1 MKICADRLDHFQ
13 TGIFAYLDEIKERL
27 ISEGQ
32 KIYNFSIGTPDFKP
46 PEHVMEA
53 VAKAAMAPENF
64 KYAIRDIPKLLEAVQ
79 EYYNKRFEVRVAT
92 DEIMSVHGTQEG
104 IGHLGLSLC
113 NPGDVVLLP
122 DPGYPIFEA
131 GTYFGQADIYFY
143 PLTEEN
149 NFLPD
154 FKSIPED
161 IFRRTKYIIVSY
173 PSNPVGRTAPVSMY
187 EELIDY
193 AEKYDFIVINDNAY
207 SDIIFDGSKGFSFLS
222 LPGAKDVGIEFFSL
236 SKSFNVTGARIS
248 FAIGNK
254 KVLEAL
260 ELMRSQLD
268 FGMFLPVQY
277 GAIAALKGP
286 KDHIEKQRLEYM
298 ARRDA
303 LCGGLRRIGW
313 NVPDSQGTM
322 FVWAHLPDGYSDSL
336 KFCMELVEKTGVLC
350 TPGSSFGTMGQGYVR
365 FALVHPVE
373 VIDEV
378 VDIIA
383 KSGMLH

>member
-1 MKICADRLDHFQ
+1 M
-13 TGIFAYLDEIKERL
+13 
-27 ISEGQ
+27 
-32 KIYNFSIGTPDFKP
+32 
-46 PEHVMEA
+46 
-53 VAKAAMAPENF
+53 
-64 KYAIRDIPKLLEAVQ
+64 
-79 EYYNKRFEVRVAT
+79 
-92 DEIMSVHGTQEG
+92 
-104 IGHLGLSLC
+104 
-113 NPGDVVLLP
+113 
-122 DPGYPIFEA
+122 
-131 GTYFGQADIYFY
+131 
-143 PLTEEN
+143 
-149 NFLPD
+149 
-154 FKSIPED
+154 
-161 IFRRTKYIIVSY
+161 
-173 PSNPVGRTAPVSMY
+173 
-187 EELIDY
+187 
-193 AEKYDFIVINDNAY
+193 
-207 SDIIFDGSKGFSFLS
+207 
-222 LPGAKDVGIEFFSL
+222 GIEFFSL